1 MFVPI
6 VKRESNLINIFLATL
21 TKHINAIE
29 GSGLIDSKIE
39 LSILWRKLACIWINC
54 PNFQNYDNIVI
65 LIKVICNMIMFEVNK
80 KIKHGYY
87 LILIILT

>member
-1 MFVPI
+1 LYL
-6 VKRESNLINIFLATL
+6 VKKESNLINKFLATL

-29 GSGLIDSKIE
+29 RSGLIESKVE

-65 LIKVICNMIMFEVNK
+65 LIKVICNLIMIEVNNE
-80 KIKHGYY
+80 I
-87 LILIILT
+87 